1 MLYLYAALG
10 AALLANNSVNAQRA
24 AIAQQQASVRRQ
36 AASAGAWLVPW
47 GTAQASPAPEPAC
60 DPLADTVVTPLIERA
75 AKERELDPKLV
86 RAVAEQES
94 ALRPCAVSSKGAMG
108 LMQLMP
114 ATIEQLG
121 VRDPFDP
128 RQSIDAGSRYLKE
141 LLDRYHG
148 DLPQALGAYN
158 AGPATVNQAG
168 GIPDI
173 PETRDYVAAILRKLG
188 ISNTAQPNTPKP
200 KPTGN

>member
-1 MLYLYAALG
+1 MLFTFAALG
-10 AALLANNSVNAQRA
+10 AALLANNSVNAQQA

-36 AASAGAWLVPW
+36 AAIAGAWLVPW
-47 GTAQASPAPEPAC
+47 GPPPPSAAEEAAC

-75 AKERELDPKLV
+75 ARERQLDPKLV

-94 ALRPCAVSSKGAMG
+94 ALRPCAVSSKGAVG

-121 VRDPFDP
+121 VSDPFDP

-148 DLPQALGAYN
+148 DVPQALGAYN
-158 AGPATVNQAG
+158 AGPAMVNQAG

>member
-1 MLYLYAALG
+1 MLYAFAALG
-10 AALLANNSVNAQRA
+10 AALLANPGVNGQQA

-36 AASAGAWLVPW
+36 AAAAGAWLVPW
-47 GTAQASPAPEPAC
+47 GAPTASAAAQPVC
-60 DPLADTVVTPLIERA
+60 DPLADTVVVPLIEGA
-75 AKERELDPKLV
+75 AKERQLDPKLL

-94 ALRPCAVSSKGAMG
+94 GLRPCAVSGKGAMG

-114 ATIEQLG
+114 ATVEKLG

-148 DLPQALGAYN
+148 DLAQALGAYN
-158 AGPATVNQAG
+158 AGPSTVDQTG
-168 GIPDI
+168 GVPDVA
-173 PETRDYVAAILRKLG
+173 ETRDYVAAILRKLG
-188 ISNTAQPNTPKP
+188 LNDTGQPNPSKP
-200 KPTGN
+200 KPPGN

>member
-1 MLYLYAALG
+1 MLYTYAAL
-10 AALLANNSVNAQRA
+10 AAAVLANPGVSAQQA

-36 AASAGAWLVPW
+36 AANAGAWLVPW
-47 GTAQASPAPEPAC
+47 GPPPASAVAEAAC
-60 DPLADTVVTPLIERA
+60 DPLADTVVAPLIERA
-75 AKERELDPKLV
+75 AKERQLDPKLV

-114 ATIEQLG
+114 VTIEQLG

-128 RQSIDAGSRYLKE
+128 SQSIDAGSRYLKE

-148 DLPQALGAYN
+148 DLAQALGAYN
-158 AGPATVNQAG
+158 AGPAAVNQAG

-188 ISNTAQPNTPKP
+188 LSNTAPPNSPKP